1 MYGDTCGVENHTSNN
16 VCDTLVT
23 KHVIL
28 LYCTVSCMLGFF
40 LGCCAIQ
47 SECESSA
54 YWNPLAAWRVIKMA
68 ESNPFFFFGAP
79 DAVSGLKYTSAALV
93 PAGGGWLALG
103 GEALTGKKLRRMRVR
118 EPEPLNIRYLGSHSR
133 TSWAGGHSSSGP
145 PQDCAGTTT
154 NHTQEEQRATTV
166 QEPHE
171 ESRRVPPWTD
181 PAVDRPAYGP
191 HRPTSH
197 VEKCNNLM
205 VLD

>member
-68 ESNPFFFFGAP
+68 ESNH
-79 DAVSGLKYTSAALV
+79 V
-93 PAGGGWLALG
+93 LALRSSRRSLRP
-103 GEALTGKKLRRMRVR
+103 EIHLRRISICWRR
-118 EPEPLNIRYLGSHSR
+118 LAGSGR
-133 TSWAGGHSSSGP
+133 
-145 PQDCAGTTT
+145 
-154 NHTQEEQRATTV
+154 
-166 QEPHE
+166 
-171 ESRRVPPWTD
+171 
-181 PAVDRPAYGP
+181 
-191 HRPTSH
+191 
-197 VEKCNNLM
+197 
-205 VLD
+205 